1 MSNDRK
7 LRQWL
12 AEYGGRVRAA
22 LRSADP
28 GLPLS
33 DLDDLE
39 QEVHI
44 RLWRALKSEREIRQP
59 ASWIKQTVM
68 SVTIDALRR
77 ASSRGDQLPKAEL
90 ESLDSESA
98 DSGLQSE
105 SIGLP
110 AHWLENRQ
118 ALERI
123 ERYLAGV
130 PADTARVIRLYMAG
144 FSTAESGRLLDW
156 SEAKARNLLYRSLA
170 ELKKACEVDDER
182 S

>member
-1 MSNDRK
+1 M
-7 LRQWL
+7 RQ
-12 AEYGGRVRAA
+12 AV
-22 LRSADP
+22 RSADP
-28 GLPLS
+28 RLPLS

-77 ASSRGDQLPKAEL
+77 ASSRGDHLPKGEL
-90 ESLDSESA
+90 EEIDLNAPAGSA
-98 DSGLQSE
+98 DADP
-105 SIGLP
+105 IGLP
-110 AHWLENRQ
+110 ATWLESRQ

-123 ERYLAGV
+123 ELYLSGV
-130 PADTARVIRLYMAG
+130 PADTGRVIRLYMAG
-144 FSTAESGRLLDW
+144 FSTAEIGRLLDW

-170 ELKKACEVDDER
+170 NLKKAFEVSDD
-182 S
+182 